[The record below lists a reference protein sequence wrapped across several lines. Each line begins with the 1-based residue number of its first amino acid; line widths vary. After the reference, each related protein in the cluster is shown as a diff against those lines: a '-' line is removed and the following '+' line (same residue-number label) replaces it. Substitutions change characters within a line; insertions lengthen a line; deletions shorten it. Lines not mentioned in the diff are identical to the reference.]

1 MAARGQH
8 ARLVELA
15 GAKHDPHL
23 DRPAQW
29 RHVLTEFVSS
39 LGTAAA

>member
-1 MAARGQH
+1 MAARGRH

-15 GAKHDPHL
+15 GARHDLHL

-29 RHVLTEFVSS
+29 RRVLSEFVSS
-39 LGTAAA
+39 PGIAAA